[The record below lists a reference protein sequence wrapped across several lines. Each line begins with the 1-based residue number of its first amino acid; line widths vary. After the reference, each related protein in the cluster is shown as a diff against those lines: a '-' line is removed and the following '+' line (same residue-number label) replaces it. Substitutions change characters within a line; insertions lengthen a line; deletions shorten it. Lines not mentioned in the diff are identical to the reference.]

1 MTDCG
6 EDVGRV
12 CGCSL
17 DAVAMV
23 YSSFAGFVINIEIL
37 QIVVKVDG
45 TGAEVSSEERG
56 MGCEDGCDV
65 DAAFSAEGESDTSK
79 PFVEMGNDSSLG
91 LVGNKL

>member
-1 MTDCG
+1 MTNRC

-17 DAVAMV
+17 DAIAVV
-23 YSSFAGFVINIEIL
+23 DSSFARFVINIEIL

-45 TGAEVSSEERG
+45 ASAEVSSEERG

-65 DAAFSAEGESDTSK
+65 DATFSAERESDTSK
-79 PFVEMGNDSSLG
+79 PFVEMSNDGSVG